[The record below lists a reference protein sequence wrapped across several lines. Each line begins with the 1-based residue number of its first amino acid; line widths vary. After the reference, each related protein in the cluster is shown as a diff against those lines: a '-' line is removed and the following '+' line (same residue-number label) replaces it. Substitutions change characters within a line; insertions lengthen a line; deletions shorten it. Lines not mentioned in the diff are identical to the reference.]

1 MTAPGTPIDRSSG
14 AALNIR
20 GLRWGLRTKFLI
32 AVTALLSIYAIAS
45 GSFVLDRLLGVTSR
59 YILFSLHQGAE
70 SACARLALKPY
81 TAGETQRLLR
91 ENDSASGFLFSGS
104 PSVGSL
110 IAENRLNAA
119 FKVESSE
126 LWKVIETRSGGGK
139 LANFTAEEVFPNGKY
154 FLSGCRVDL
163 SQGSQWLLFAADAG
177 EAMRPAI
184 NLLIQIGFLFVAL
197 LVVALVV
204 FFGLARSLTKPLTQ
218 LSELADDLGAGNYT
232 RSISVS
238 GTDELGVLADS
249 FVILS
254 QRLNDRES
262 ALEKTTELAN
272 QDFLTGLWNRRYLD
286 RRAQEHFSL
295 SKRHSHDMSVIYFD
309 ADHFKK
315 INDTYG
321 HAAGD
326 EVLKSFA
333 SILST
338 QLRRTDF
345 VARVGGEE
353 FVMVLPETGLDGAL
367 QAAVKLRNLIKAHP
381 FLGDKQIK
389 VTASFGVASIGENT
403 HLKNASELIALADKF
418 AYESKTSGRDRITS
432 SRGQIV

>member
-1 MTAPGTPIDRSSG
+1 MPAQDTPTKRSSN

-45 GSFVLDRLLGVTSR
+45 GSFVLDRLLSVTSR

-104 PSVGSL
+104 APVGSL

-139 LANFTAEEVFPNGKY
+139 LANFTAEEVFVNGKY

-177 EAMRPAI
+177 EAMRPAVK
-184 NLLIQIGFLFVAL
+184 LLIQIGFLFVGL

-218 LSELADDLGAGNYT
+218 LTELADDLGAGNYT

-295 SKRHSHDMSVIYFD
+295 SKRHEHDLSVVYMD
-309 ADHFKK
+309 ADYFKK
-315 INDTYG
+315 INDTHG

-326 EVLKSFA
+326 EVLKQLA
-333 SILST
+333 AILT
-338 QLRRTDF
+338 AQLRRTDF

-353 FVMVLPETGLDGAL
+353 FVLVLPETSLDGAI
-367 QAAVKLRNLIKAHP
+367 QAAIKLRNLLKEKN
-381 FLGDKQIK
+381 FLGEKALK
-389 VTASFGVASIGENT
+389 VTASFGVASVGENSK
-403 HLKNASELIALADKF
+403 LKNAAELIGVADKL

-432 SRGQIV
+432 SRGQIS